1 MMICDNR
8 CEIVEWKA
16 SNAHLVQEIV
26 SPNVSMDDIQLLT
39 MAKEQI
45 IKENSDRKG
54 VGCSSGCECV
64 PIRDPE
70 RIWSGDI
77 YRKTV
82 ITGTSS
88 DGSEWKA
95 EFLFKLNLTKI
106 RYSGECVPIDQYIE
120 PIHVEIEPM
129 P

>member
-1 MMICDNR
+1 MTCDNR
-8 CEIVEWKA
+8 CEIVEWRA
-16 SNAHLVQEIV
+16 SNPYLVQEV
-26 SPNVSMDDIQLLT
+26 ASPNVSMDGAKLLA
-39 MAKEQI
+39 MATDQI
-45 IKENSDRKG
+45 IKENTISTAT
-54 VGCSSGCECV
+54 GCSSGCEC
-64 PIRDPE
+64 IRAGDPE
-70 RIWSGDI
+70 RVWSGDR

-106 RYSGECVPIDQYIE
+106 RYSGECVPIHQHIE
-120 PIHVEIEPM
+120 PIHFDIEPI

>member
-1 MMICDNR
+1 MTCDNR

-16 SNAHLVQEIV
+16 SNPHLVQEV
-26 SPNVSMDDIQLLT
+26 ASPNVSMDSDKLLA
-39 MAKEQI
+39 MAKDQI
-45 IKENSDRKG
+45 IKENTISTAT
-54 VGCSSGCECV
+54 GCSSGCEC
-64 PIRDPE
+64 IRTGDPK
-70 RIWSGDI
+70 RVWSGDR

-88 DGSEWKA
+88 GRGEWKA
-95 EFLFKLNLTKI
+95 EFLFKLHLTKI
-106 RYSGECVPIDQYIE
+106 RYSGECVPIHQHIE

>member
-1 MMICDNR
+1 MICDNR

-16 SNAHLVQEIV
+16 SNPHLVQEV
-26 SPNVSMDDIQLLT
+26 ASPNVSMDDARLLA

-45 IKENSDRKG
+45 IKENSNRKAM
-54 VGCSSGCECV
+54 GCSSGCECM
-64 PIRDPE
+64 RTGDPE
-70 RIWSGDI
+70 RIWSGDR

-82 ITGTSS
+82 ITGTTS
-88 DGSEWKA
+88 DGSEWRA

-106 RYSGECVPIDQYIE
+106 RYSGECVPVDQHIE
-120 PIHVEIEPM
+120 PIHIEIEPM

>member
-1 MMICDNR
+1 MRCDNR

-16 SNAHLVQEIV
+16 SNPHLVQEIA
-26 SPNVSMDDIQLLT
+26 SPNVSMDDARLLA
-39 MAKEQI
+39 MAKDQI
-45 IKENSDRKG
+45 IKENTISTAT
-54 VGCSSGCECV
+54 GCSSGCEC
-64 PIRDPE
+64 IRTGDPE
-70 RIWSGDI
+70 RVWSGDR

-82 ITGTSS
+82 ITGKSP

-106 RYSGECVPIDQYIE
+106 RYSGECVPVDQHIE

>member
-1 MMICDNR
+1 MTCDNR

-16 SNAHLVQEIV
+16 SNSHLVQEV
-26 SPNVSMDDIQLLT
+26 ASPNVSMDSDKLLA
-39 MAKEQI
+39 MAKDQI
-45 IKENSDRKG
+45 IKENTISTAT
-54 VGCSSGCECV
+54 GCSSGCEC
-64 PIRDPE
+64 IHTGDPK
-70 RIWSGDI
+70 RVWSGDR

-88 DGSEWKA
+88 DGHEWKA

-106 RYSGECVPIDQYIE
+106 RYSGECVPIQQHIE

>member
-1 MMICDNR
+1 MICDNR

-16 SNAHLVQEIV
+16 SNPHLVQEAE
-26 SPNVSMDDIQLLT
+26 SPNVSMDGTRLLT
-39 MAKEQI
+39 MAKEQMV
-45 IKENSDRKG
+45 KENSNRTVK
-54 VGCSSGCECV
+54 GCSSGCEC
-64 PIRDPE
+64 IGTGDPE
-70 RIWSGDI
+70 RVWSGDI

-82 ITGTSS
+82 ITGTTS

-106 RYSGECVPIDQYIE
+106 RYSGECVPVDQHIE
-120 PIHVEIEPM
+120 PIHIEIEPM

>member
-1 MMICDNR
+1 MICDNR
-8 CEIVEWKA
+8 CEIVEWRA
-16 SNAHLVQEIV
+16 SNPHLVQEV
-26 SPNVSMDDIQLLT
+26 ASPNVNMDGARLLT
-39 MAKEQI
+39 MAKEQMV
-45 IKENSDRKG
+45 KENSNRT
-54 VGCSSGCECV
+54 VMGCSSGCEC
-64 PIRDPE
+64 IGTGDPE
-70 RIWSGDI
+70 RVWSGDI

-82 ITGTSS
+82 ITGTTS

-106 RYSGECVPIDQYIE
+106 RCSGECVPVDQHIE

>member
-1 MMICDNR
+1 MICNNK

-16 SNAHLVQEIV
+16 SNPHLIQEV
-26 SPNVSMDDIQLLT
+26 ASPNVSMDGARLLGMATDQL
-39 MAKEQI
+39 
-45 IKENSDRKG
+45 IKENTTTTAT
-54 VGCSSGCECV
+54 GCSSGCEC
-64 PIRDPE
+64 IRTGDPE
-70 RIWSGDI
+70 RVWSGDR

-82 ITGTSS
+82 ITGKSS

-106 RYSGECVPIDQYIE
+106 RYSGECVPIHQHIE
-120 PIHVEIEPM
+120 PIHVDIEPM